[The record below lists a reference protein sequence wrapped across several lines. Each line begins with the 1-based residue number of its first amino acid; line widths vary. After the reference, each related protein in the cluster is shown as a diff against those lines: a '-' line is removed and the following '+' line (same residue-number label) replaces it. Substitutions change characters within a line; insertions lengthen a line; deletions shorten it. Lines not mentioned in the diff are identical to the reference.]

1 MGTAGQGLY
10 GNKLPTVHGEE
21 EIMCYDEHET
31 FGETMWQR
39 MLREADERREW
50 RKRMRRNIDCAL
62 CLFAGF
68 ILLALWLW
76 P

>member
-1 MGTAGQGLY
+1 M
-10 GNKLPTVHGEE
+10 
-21 EIMCYDEHET
+21 T
-31 FGETMWQR
+31 FQMNNMWQR

-50 RKRMRRNIDCAL
+50 RKRMRRNIDCTICIFSA
-62 CLFAGF
+62 F